1 VIRWKVDG
9 RFVYIY
15 DKLKTHI
22 MKAEIRPSKENT
34 LYLPIKKEFFNE
46 IIAGRKKEEYREL
59 KDTTYKKYLALD
71 EDGSVFL
78 ADGPV
83 DDANLD
89 ECGFAAYNGGDFPFV
104 PFEYKFLNLAAG
116 YGKERDS
123 ALVEVTGVTTEIEK
137 NDDGHEL
144 IFAVGDDDQPHITS
158 DGPAAFWLIVYH
170 LGKVVELHRR
180 GE

>member
-1 VIRWKVDG
+1 M
-9 RFVYIY
+9 YIY
-15 DKLKTHI
+15 DKLKTRI
-22 MKAEIRPSKENT
+22 MKADIEPSKENT
-34 LYLPIKKEFFNE
+34 LYLPIKQDFFNE

-89 ECGFAAYNGGDFPFV
+89 ECGFAAYNGGHFPFV
-104 PFEYKFLNLAAG
+104 TYEYKFLNLAAG
-116 YGKERDS
+116 FGKERDS
-123 ALVEVTGVTTEIEK
+123 ALVEVTGVTAEIEK
-137 NDDGHEL
+137 DDDGHEL
-144 IFAVGDDDQPHITS
+144 IFALGDDEQPVMTP

-170 LGKVVELHRR
+170 LGNVVDLHRR